1 MDILLL
7 EFVSGQELVV
17 FLVSAIHILGAAASL
32 HAVVRSRTPQGAVAW
47 GISLITFPYL
57 ALPAY
62 GIFGRGHF
70 QGYVLARK
78 SELDSINH
86 MLEATVNPINKRANR
101 MNIAESV
108 ILGAEKLA
116 RVPGTGGNKVELLI
130 NGDATFDSMFNGISE
145 AKSYILV
152 QFFIIHDDELGN
164 KLKNALIARSADGI
178 RVMLLFDE
186 IGSFRLSAEW
196 VNELRNAGVLVNQFH
211 SMKGRFNRFQVNF
224 RNHRKI
230 MVVDGLSSWLGG
242 HNVGDEYLGKDPDI
256 GPWRDTH
263 IRIDG
268 PATIPL
274 QLSFVEDWHWATDS
288 LPPDLNWQ
296 PNEQEGGDSGILIIP
311 SGPADPLET
320 SHLMFLLAIST
331 AKSRLWIASP
341 YFVPDRAI
349 ISALQLAVLRG
360 VEIRI
365 LIPDN
370 PDHYVVAFATWALF
384 DEANQNG
391 IDFYRYTEGFLH
403 QKVMLIDD
411 VFATV
416 GTANFDN
423 RSFRLNF
430 EVTAIVI
437 DPNFVKDIELML
449 EQDFSHSR
457 KMLDDEFK
465 SKPLW
470 FRLTASIARLFSP
483 VL

>member
-7 EFVSGQELVV
+7 EFVSEQELVV
-17 FLVSAIHILGAAASL
+17 FFVSAIHILGAATAL
-32 HAVVRSRTPQGAVAW
+32 HAIVRSRTPQGAVAW

-57 ALPAY
+57 ALPVY
-62 GIFGRGHF
+62 GIFGRGRF

-78 SELDSINH
+78 STLDNINH
-86 MLEATVNPINKRANR
+86 MLKATAGQANPRASR
-101 MNIAESV
+101 IGITESI

-130 NGDATFDSMFNGISE
+130 NGDATFDSIFNGINE
-145 AKSYILV
+145 AKQYILV

-164 KLKNALIARSADGI
+164 KLKDLLIARAADGI
-178 RVMLLFDE
+178 RVMVLFDE
-186 IGSFRLSAEW
+186 IGSFRLSINW
-196 VNELRNAGVLVNQFH
+196 INELRDAGVSVNQFH
-211 SMKGRFNRFQVNF
+211 SMKGRFNRFQINF

-230 MVVDGLSSWLGG
+230 MVVDGLSSWIGG

-263 IRIDG
+263 IRING

-288 LPPDLNWQ
+288 LPTDLNWQ
-296 PNEQEGGDSGILIIP
+296 PNEQEGSNSGILIIP

-320 SHLMFLLAIST
+320 THLMFLLAIGI
-331 AKSRLWIASP
+331 AKKRLWIASP

-365 LIPDN
+365 LIPDK
-370 PDHYVVAFATWALF
+370 PDHHMVAFATWALF
-384 DEANQNG
+384 DEANQEG

-411 VFATV
+411 VLASV

-437 DPNFVKDIELML
+437 DPTFVKEIDIML
-449 EQDFSHSR
+449 RLDFSRSR
-457 KMLDDEFK
+457 KMHDNEFK
-465 SKPLW
+465 LKPLW
-470 FRLTASIARLFSP
+470 FRLAASIARLFSP